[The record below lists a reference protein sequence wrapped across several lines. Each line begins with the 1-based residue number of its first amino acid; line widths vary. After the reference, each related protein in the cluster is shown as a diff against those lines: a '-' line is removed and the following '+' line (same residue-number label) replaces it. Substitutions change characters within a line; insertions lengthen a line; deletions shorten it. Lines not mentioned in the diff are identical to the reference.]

1 MLFFFIVIPLIALIV
16 AGVAVTYI
24 AKGWAQWVLVAAAL
38 PFILLLSAKL
48 IVTSDTRGV
57 TFISLLGWLGLAAIV
72 GAVFGLLVSAWTLM
86 KGVTPKPPTDEV
98 QRDLDS
104 PTGNSNRKGQ

>member
-38 PFILLLSAKL
+38 PFVLLLSAKL

-57 TFISLLGWLGLAAIV
+57 TFISLLGWLGLAAII
-72 GAVFGLLVSAWTLM
+72 GAVLGLLVSAWTLM
-86 KGVTPKPPTDEV
+86 KGVTPKPPTVEV
-98 QRDLDS
+98 QRDFDS

>member
-38 PFILLLSAKL
+38 PFVLLLSAKL

-72 GAVFGLLVSAWTLM
+72 GAALGLLVSAWTLM
-86 KGVTPKPPTDEV
+86 KGAAPKPPTDEV
-98 QRDLDS
+98 KRDLDS

>member
-16 AGVAVTYI
+16 AGVAVTHV

-38 PFILLLSAKL
+38 PFVLLLSAKL

-72 GAVFGLLVSAWTLM
+72 GTVFGLLVSACQCLD
-86 KGVTPKPPTDEV
+86 VDEG
-98 QRDLDS
+98 RNAEASD
-104 PTGNSNRKGQ
+104 R

>member
-1 MLFFFIVIPLIALIV
+1 MLFFFIVMPLIALIV

-24 AKGWAQWVLVAAAL
+24 AKAWAQWVLVAAAL
-38 PFILLLSAKL
+38 PFVLLLSAKL

-57 TFISLLGWLGLAAIV
+57 TFVSLLGWLVLAALI
-72 GAVFGLLVSAWTLM
+72 GAVLGLLVSAWTLM
-86 KGVTPKPPTDEV
+86 KGVTPKSLTDEV